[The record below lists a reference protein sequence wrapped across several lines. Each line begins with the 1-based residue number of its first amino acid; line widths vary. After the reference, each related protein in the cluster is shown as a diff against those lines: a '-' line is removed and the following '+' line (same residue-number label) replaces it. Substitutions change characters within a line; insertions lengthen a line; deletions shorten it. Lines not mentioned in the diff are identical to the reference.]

1 MNKSNKNS
9 GFNTPKGYFEDFTD
23 KLMDKLSNEGS
34 VLPSDDGFTA
44 PKGYFENL
52 NQKITVQVS
61 QRAARV
67 VQLHPYRKYY
77 FVAAAA
83 AAVVL
88 FFFGLNWNRSNEMT
102 FTELAHSD
110 IEIYFDNYDLGLSSY
125 EIAEV
130 LPVDELDISDMMEN
144 QLNEDNVIDYL
155 NDNIDD
161 FEELNL
167 DNDE

>member
-1 MNKSNKNS
+1 MNKSNNNN
-9 GFNTPKGYFEDFTD
+9 GFNTPEGYFKGLTD
-23 KLMDKLSNEGS
+23 KLMDKMSNEGS
-34 VLPSDDGFTA
+34 VLPSDDGFTV
-44 PKGYFENL
+44 PKAYFETL
-52 NQKITVQVS
+52 NKKITVKVNK
-61 QRAARV
+61 RAAKV
-67 VQLHPYRKYY
+67 VQLNPYRKYY

-88 FFFGLNWNRSNEMT
+88 LFFGLNWNMSNETT
-102 FTELAHSD
+102 FKELANSD
-110 IEIYFDNYDLGLSSY
+110 IEIYFDNYDMGLSSY

-130 LPVDELDISDMMEN
+130 LPVDELDINDMLEN

>member
-1 MNKSNKNS
+1 M
-9 GFNTPKGYFEDFTD
+9 F
-23 KLMDKLSNEGS
+23 NEGS
-34 VLPSDDGFTA
+34 ILPGDDGFSI
-44 PKGYFENL
+44 PKDYFETVG
-52 NQKITVQVS
+52 QKIVDQVNQS
-61 QRAARV
+61 EDKV
-67 VQLHPYRKYY
+67 VQLNPYRNYY

-88 FFFGLNWNRSNEMT
+88 FFFGLNLNVSNDT
-102 FTELAHSD
+102 AFKELANSD

-130 LPVDELDISDMMEN
+130 LPVDELDINDMLEN

-155 NDNIDD
+155 NDNIDEI
-161 FEELNL
+161 EELNL